1 MTCDTSRSTVNDTD
15 QILLYNP
22 IMRISKEFI
31 ILITAILLLILT
43 TNFPIVS
50 DPRLYYLNYW
60 AYLFLVPIAILL
72 ASNERLT
79 SFGFKK
85 PKWPFRFSLTLVGAF
100 LILAMVYSWSL
111 LPEFQEYYL
120 ARIPKDN
127 VIAFIL
133 VTLGSYY
140 FAEEF
145 FFRGFL
151 LFSLTKKFG
160 SWAIVIQAIPFALFH
175 LGKPT
180 LEIICALF
188 VGLLFG
194 HIAYKTKSFFY
205 PFLIHWGIG
214 VVLVILIAS

>member
-1 MTCDTSRSTVNDTD
+1 
-15 QILLYNP
+15 
-22 IMRISKEFI
+22 
-31 ILITAILLLILT
+31 
-43 TNFPIVS
+43 
-50 DPRLYYLNYW
+50 
-60 AYLFLVPIAILL
+60 L
-72 ASNERLT
+72 A

-85 PKWPFRFSLTLVGAF
+85 AKWPYNFRLTVVGTF
-100 LILAMVYSWSL
+100 LILAMVYLWSL

-127 VIAFIL
+127 VIAFISI
-133 VTLGSYY
+133 TLGSYY

-214 VVLVILIAS
+214 VLLAVLMVQMM